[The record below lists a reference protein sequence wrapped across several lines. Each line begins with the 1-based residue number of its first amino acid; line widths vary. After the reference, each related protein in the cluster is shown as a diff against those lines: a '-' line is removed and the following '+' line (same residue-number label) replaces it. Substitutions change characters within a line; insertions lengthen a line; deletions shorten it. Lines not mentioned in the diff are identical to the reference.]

1 MLVSLY
7 PCLRERANFLFSGLT
22 RRSCAP
28 DSIRDLFAA
37 AVKNHRG
44 VAISEDWHGRY
55 AYPLMMKE
63 MMPIWA
69 QMNVTRFYTEM
80 VPAAKQPLLD
90 TWQDKNDDTAITD
103 YFDTQ
108 FQGYSQKMWAY
119 YWLMLQAAHE
129 SGIRVIGIDK
139 PEIVSGYGA
148 NFDAPFKTMHWE
160 KIVTEDR
167 QTAKIDEKFIVY
179 GGEAH
184 LRDMGGALK
193 GIHQHLDIPRILMQQ
208 GAYSIAS
215 HPFDK
220 NPSFVVRI
228 PPVVAQDPLSKDLS
242 IRNQPVK
249 WGV

>member
-7 PCLRERANFLFSGLT
+7 PSLRERANFLFSGLT
-22 RRSCAP
+22 RKSCTLGN
-28 DSIRDLFAA
+28 IRDLFAA

-55 AYPLMMKE
+55 AYPLMMTD
-63 MMPIWA
+63 MMPMWA

-80 VPAAKQPLLD
+80 VPASKQALLD
-90 TWQDKNDDTAITD
+90 AWQDKGNETAITD

-108 FQGYSQKMWAY
+108 FQGYSKKMWAH
-119 YWLMLQAAHE
+119 YWLMLQTAHE
-129 SGIRVIGIDK
+129 NGMRVIGLDR
-139 PEIVSGYGA
+139 PEIASGYGA
-148 NFDAPFKTMHWE
+148 IFDAPFKTMFWE
-160 KIVTEDR
+160 KVVSEDQR
-167 QTAKIDEKFIVY
+167 TARADEKFIVY

-184 LRDMGGALK
+184 LTDKGGALR

-208 GAYSIAS
+208 GPYSIAS
-215 HPFDK
+215 HPLDK
-220 NPSFVVRI
+220 RPSFVVRI
-228 PPVVAQDPLSKDLS
+228 PPATGQDTLSTERS